1 MIDPRN
7 IIIAC
12 LLMLWHLPVSSA
24 GNDTLEDSAN
34 SLMLNELMQSNI
46 DCVMDDLKNYPDS
59 WVELYNGGS
68 AAVNLNRYSL
78 GITSNATEAWTLPD
92 KVLSPNS
99 RILVYCDKAGDGLH
113 TNFRLESGKGCAVY
127 LFCDG
132 QIVDQLSGL
141 KKQPAPNI
149 GYGRSSD
156 GSAEWGY
163 ELRPTPGGPNSGG
176 ICDHDHLLGDPIFS
190 QAGSVFTDNPTFQLT
205 LTVPDGS
212 ADGTAIHYTLDG
224 TEPTKYSN
232 LYTGPITIS
241 STTIIRARLFCEG
254 WMSPRS
260 VTQSYIY
267 FPRQLTLPVISIVTN
282 DIYLNGAET
291 GIFANNTDKKR
302 NDWRRPINIEF
313 FFDGEN
319 TPSNLNQLC
328 ETRVAGAASRGAL
341 KKSMAI
347 YAHKRF
353 GTKRFEYEFFPD
365 QCPSLTDFK
374 SLMLRNAGNDFD
386 YLYMRDAIVQRSM
399 ATYQD
404 LDWQA
409 WRPAIVYI
417 NGQYH
422 SMLNIRERGN
432 EDNVYTHYDG
442 LEDIDL
448 IENWWDLKEGTWDAY
463 NQFKDFYNEHGH
475 TMAEY
480 EQWMDCEEFANL
492 MAMNLFFNNYD
503 FPGNNIVMWR
513 PRTEGGRWRWIAKDC
528 DYTMGLYGD
537 PVEYKILEWLYNPN
551 YDGNKNWGANSSSST
566 RLFRRLMEDNDFS
579 RMFIDRT
586 AVYMGDILSERKV
599 RQLWD
604 AMYEQI
610 EYEYPYHRERINR
623 WWPNYAEELSNA
635 RTWLSKR
642 PGIFYQQ
649 LSDYYNLGSPVPMTV
664 NWERTEA
671 PDVDITFNGVRLS
684 DGMFD
689 GKFFAGRDIKLEGLS
704 NGDMKVKGW
713 QIAQTA
719 SNGSVT
725 KQEITGSSLAMTMPQ
740 CARLDITPIVGDVS
754 AITTIGTKTWKW
766 HWDGQ
771 QLRVC
776 GAAEGTRISLYDL
789 RGILISSTIA
799 NGTDVLMNVGKGNRF
814 ILKVGDVSRIVC
826 RQ

>member
-46 DCVMDDLKNYPDS
+46 DCVMDDLKDYPDS

-241 STTIIRARLFCEG
+241 STTVIRARLFCEG

-282 DIYLNGAET
+282 DIYLNGDDCLYGVNVKAGTCEPVLNWLNSD
-291 GIFANNTDKKR
+291 FQANY
-302 NDWRRPINIEF
+302 INSIVQLD
-313 FFDGEN
+313 DGRFLV
-319 TPSNLNQLC
+319 SN
-328 ETRVAGAASRGAL
+328 
-341 KKSMAI
+341 AI
-347 YAHKRF
+347 YSRN
-353 GTKRFEYEFFPD
+353 EYGGSEMWVLSP
-365 QCPSLTDFK
+365 
-374 SLMLRNAGNDFD
+374 
-386 YLYMRDAIVQRSM
+386 
-399 ATYQD
+399 
-404 LDWQA
+404 
-409 WRPAIVYI
+409 RPADAFGCMIPQPPPDYKQRRVFFGI
-417 NGQYH
+417 AA
-422 SMLNIRERGN
+422 L
-432 EDNVYTHYDG
+432 
-442 LEDIDL
+442 L
-448 IENWWDLKEGTWDAY
+448 LKEQY
-463 NQFKDFYNEHGH
+463 FFLVFY
-475 TMAEY
+475 
-480 EQWMDCEEFANL
+480 
-492 MAMNLFFNNYD
+492 
-503 FPGNNIVMWR
+503 
-513 PRTEGGRWRWIAKDC
+513 
-528 DYTMGLYGD
+528 
-537 PVEYKILEWLYNPN
+537 
-551 YDGNKNWGANSSSST
+551 
-566 RLFRRLMEDNDFS
+566 
-579 RMFIDRT
+579 FI
-586 AVYMGDILSERKV
+586 
-599 RQLWD
+599 
-604 AMYEQI
+604 
-610 EYEYPYHRERINR
+610 
-623 WWPNYAEELSNA
+623 
-635 RTWLSKR
+635 
-642 PGIFYQQ
+642 
-649 LSDYYNLGSPVPMTV
+649 
-664 NWERTEA
+664 
-671 PDVDITFNGVRLS
+671 
-684 DGMFD
+684 
-689 GKFFAGRDIKLEGLS
+689 
-704 NGDMKVKGW
+704 
-713 QIAQTA
+713 
-719 SNGSVT
+719 
-725 KQEITGSSLAMTMPQ
+725 
-740 CARLDITPIVGDVS
+740 
-754 AITTIGTKTWKW
+754 
-766 HWDGQ
+766 
-771 QLRVC
+771 
-776 GAAEGTRISLYDL
+776 
-789 RGILISSTIA
+789 
-799 NGTDVLMNVGKGNRF
+799 
-814 ILKVGDVSRIVC
+814 
-826 RQ
+826 